1 MENEK
6 KKVRYYLKWL
16 ARQKKN
22 EVINLTTH
30 KTFDAFKHYLQK
42 KQNLSMP
49 CLHSTKLAQHQLLK
63 RVFIKPHLTTL
74 QIKQLHILTKK
85 MSSPEDA
92 KLLKQYTPETLDD
105 CKWVSLQKIDYLDP
119 KGKQREWEM
128 TTRKTRSSGTKTDSD
143 SVDGVGIIALLKHP
157 NEPTK
162 IVLQK
167 QFRPPVG
174 GVCIE
179 MPAGLIDPKESVET
193 TAIRE
198 LKEETGYSG
207 KIVDK
212 SPIIFN
218 DPGFTNTNL
227 CMVTIEVDMTLS
239 ENQHPV
245 SQLEDGEFI
254 QTFSVELDK
263 FHDEMNSLFEKGY
276 KLDARVQNIAQG
288 LQLAKLYKDMK

>member
-1 MENEK
+1 MSCS
-6 KKVRYYLKWL
+6 R
-16 ARQKKN
+16 
-22 EVINLTTH
+22 
-30 KTFDAFKHYLQK
+30 
-42 KQNLSMP
+42 S
-49 CLHSTKLAQHQLLK
+49 
-63 RVFIKPHLTTL
+63 
-74 QIKQLHILTKK
+74 IKQVQRQLFSWVLPKPQAAQLTKRPLHIVRKQ
-85 MSSPEDA
+85 MPSPEDA
-92 KLLKQYTPETLDD
+92 KLLKQYTPESLDD
-105 CKWVSLQKIDYLDP
+105 CKWVSLQKIDYIDP
-119 KGKQREWEM
+119 KGRQREWEM
-128 TTRKTRSSGTKTDSD
+128 TTRKTRSTGTKTDSD

-179 MPAGLIDPKESVET
+179 MPAGLIDPKESIET

-227 CMVTIEVDMTLS
+227 CMVTIEVDMTLQ
-239 ENQHPV
+239 ENKHPV
-245 SQLEDGEFI
+245 AQLEDGEFI
-254 QTFSVELDK
+254 ETFAVELDK
-263 FHDEMNSLFEKGY
+263 FHDEMISLFENGY

-288 LQLAKLYKDMK
+288 LQLAKLYKDLK